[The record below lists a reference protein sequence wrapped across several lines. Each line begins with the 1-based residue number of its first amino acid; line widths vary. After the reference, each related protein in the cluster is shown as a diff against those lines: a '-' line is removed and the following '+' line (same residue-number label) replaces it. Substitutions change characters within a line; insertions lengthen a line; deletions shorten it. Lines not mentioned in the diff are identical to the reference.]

1 MPDPNNLAL
10 PEHGIVF
17 MLLPKV
23 ANTSIKRAIL
33 TAQGRQADNV
43 HDPALFTYVDKAEAA
58 RYPLRIGFVRDPLT
72 RLASC
77 WRDKIMDLSDGALLP
92 GFAAIGLRAGM
103 PFDEFV
109 EFVAGRPDA
118 ECTSAAQH
126 FRSQA
131 WSLAADGSVI
141 PNLMGRFE
149 TLADDWRRV
158 RRAVAERGGPGLPDL
173 PHERRSDSASAPWTP
188 RARAFA
194 LHRYREDVR
203 LFGYAPARKHA
214 IDPDAETR
222 GRSICNVHR
231 EAYRLARDRVA
242 DRDVSAAL
250 CDLIG
255 EAFDMGKRM
264 NAALGRSQYE

>member
-10 PEHGIVF
+10 PERGIVF

-33 TAQGRQADNV
+33 TAQGRRADNV
-43 HDPALFTYVDKAEAA
+43 HDPALFTYVDQSTAA
-58 RYPLRIGFVRDPLT
+58 RYPLRIGFVRDPMT

-77 WRDKIMDLSDGALLP
+77 WRDKIMDLSDGKLLP
-92 GFAAIGLRAGM
+92 GFVALGLHPGM
-103 PFDEFV
+103 AFDAFV
-109 EFVAGRPDA
+109 EFVAGHADA
-118 ECTSAAQH
+118 ECRNAADH

-131 WSLAADGSVI
+131 WSLCRGDEVV

-149 TLADDWRRV
+149 SLADDWRRV
-158 RRAVAERGGPGLPDL
+158 QAAAGERGLDLPGL
-173 PHERRSDSASAPWTP
+173 PHERRSDSASASWTP

-194 LHRYREDVR
+194 LQRYRDDVR

-231 EAYRLARDRVA
+231 EAYRLARDRVSDPA
-242 DRDVSAAL
+242 VAAGL